1 MSLGRARGPFS
12 HPDWFFEIKWDGFR
26 SLVRVEQQRC
36 KLISRNGNEFKSFS
50 TLNPAITAELKGQSA
65 VLGGEIV
72 CLDDDGRTQ
81 FRELLFHRG
90 EPRFIAFDL
99 LWCEGEDLR
108 YLPLCDSG
116 ASRKL
121 AESSQPALFAVDRT
135 GRTI

>member
-1 MSLGRARGPFS
+1 
-12 HPDWFFEIKWDGFR
+12 
-26 SLVRVEQQRC
+26 
-36 KLISRNGNEFKSFS
+36 
-50 TLNPAITAELKGQSA
+50 LNAAITAELKGQSA